1 MENSVRRRLL
11 DAIGISGGARVVDIP
26 MDRIEPSRYQP
37 RIHFDEQALRE
48 LAVSIQ
54 ENGLIQPITV
64 REVDG
69 HYEIIAGER
78 RWRAA
83 KLAGL
88 DRIAGYVLSP
98 SETQAAEMALVEN
111 IQREDLTAVEEAK
124 AYVQIMRQS
133 GMTQEQVAA
142 RVGKSQSAVANK
154 IRLLNLNQSIQEAVM
169 DRTLSERHARALLAL
184 KPEQQENALKYVT
197 DRGLNVRQ
205 TEAYVEKLT
214 LNQSRKKRQKTRG
227 YSRNIRIGINSVNQ
241 CIQMIK
247 NMGIDVVS
255 DMEETDTDV
264 RISIRFPK

>member
-1 MENSVRRRLL
+1 MENSVRRLL

-37 RIHFDEQALRE
+37 RIHYDEQALRE

-124 AYVQIMRQS
+124 HMCRSCGSPA
-133 GMTQEQVAA
+133 
-142 RVGKSQSAVANK
+142 
-154 IRLLNLNQSIQEAVM
+154 
-169 DRTLSERHARALLAL
+169 
-184 KPEQQENALKYVT
+184 
-197 DRGLNVRQ
+197 
-205 TEAYVEKLT
+205 
-214 LNQSRKKRQKTRG
+214 
-227 YSRNIRIGINSVNQ
+227 
-241 CIQMIK
+241 
-247 NMGIDVVS
+247 
-255 DMEETDTDV
+255 
-264 RISIRFPK
+264 

>member
-37 RIHFDEQALRE
+37 RIHFDEQALQE

-54 ENGLIQPITV
+54 KNGLIQPITV

-83 KLAGL
+83 RLAGL

-124 AYVQIMRQS
+124 ASVQIMRQYGIAEMPEEPVNIDDPEDEIYHTYFVLREQVEREDDAEVLKTVAFRKQRDS
-133 GMTQEQVAA
+133 LGRFAFCCLTGYSWPPSECDAYSYRTYECERCIGMTDE
-142 RVGKSQSAVANK
+142 
-154 IRLLNLNQSIQEAVM
+154 
-169 DRTLSERHARALLAL
+169 
-184 KPEQQENALKYVT
+184 
-197 DRGLNVRQ
+197 
-205 TEAYVEKLT
+205 
-214 LNQSRKKRQKTRG
+214 
-227 YSRNIRIGINSVNQ
+227 
-241 CIQMIK
+241 
-247 NMGIDVVS
+247 
-255 DMEETDTDV
+255 DV
-264 RISIRFPK
+264 RAFCTEMIQCGGPFADEAKEVLQLT